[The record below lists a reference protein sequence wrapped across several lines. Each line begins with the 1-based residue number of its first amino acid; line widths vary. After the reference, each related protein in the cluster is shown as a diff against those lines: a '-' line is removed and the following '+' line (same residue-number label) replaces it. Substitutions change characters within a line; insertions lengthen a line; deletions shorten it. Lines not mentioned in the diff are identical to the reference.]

1 MWKIKCHSITS
12 QKTRH
17 QENLQM
23 QLVYKNED
31 KVKIK
36 TITKK
41 QIEYQNNNTKRTVE
55 CKGNIENK
63 NV

>member
-1 MWKIKCHSITS
+1 
-12 QKTRH
+12 
-17 QENLQM
+17 M